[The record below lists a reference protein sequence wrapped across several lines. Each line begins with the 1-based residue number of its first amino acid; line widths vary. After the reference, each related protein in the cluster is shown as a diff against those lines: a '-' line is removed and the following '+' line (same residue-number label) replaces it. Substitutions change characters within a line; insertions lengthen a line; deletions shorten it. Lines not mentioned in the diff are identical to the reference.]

1 MTHRR
6 VPLPFQRHSCRAR
19 KLDRIFI
26 DFVVEQHSIGNRS
39 EICGFCKARKW
50 VNEKPSICCMSGK
63 VDLEIFPE
71 PPRLFQELFLGTSER
86 SVVFRKYVR
95 HLNNSLAMAS
105 IKMGNA
111 NSTPEPYQPTVFL
124 QVTFFWYYFDLNFF
138 QTESS
143 LGEKLQAYRAFKN
156 R

>member
-1 MTHRR
+1 
-6 VPLPFQRHSCRAR
+6 
-19 KLDRIFI
+19 
-26 DFVVEQHSIGNRS
+26 
-39 EICGFCKARKW
+39 
-50 VNEKPSICCMSGK
+50 
-63 VDLEIFPE
+63 
-71 PPRLFQELFLGTSER
+71 
-86 SVVFRKYVR
+86 
-95 HLNNSLAMAS
+95 MAS

-124 QVTFFWYYFDLNFF
+124 QVTFFWYYFDVNFF